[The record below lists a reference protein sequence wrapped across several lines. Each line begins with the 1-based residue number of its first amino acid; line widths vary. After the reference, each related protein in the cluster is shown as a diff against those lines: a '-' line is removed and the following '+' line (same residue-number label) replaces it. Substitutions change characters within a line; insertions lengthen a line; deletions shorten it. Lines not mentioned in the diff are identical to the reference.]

1 MSGSPAPIGVVAHY
15 NLLEQLE
22 PSGPGDLYRA
32 RDTKAGRTVAVRL
45 LPADFTSDPAALID
59 QARGLTRLSHPN
71 VTTLFDVGEHE
82 GRVYFAFE
90 FQKGQSLRA
99 EAAGRP
105 LNVRRAVEI
114 AIQIADAVADAHAA
128 GFVHG
133 GLSPESIVI
142 SAKGRA
148 KIPAFELAAQGG
160 FNQDGREARLHDYES
175 PEEANGQP
183 PDDRSDIYSVGAI
196 LYEMLTTRRPMHR
209 GASAPSAS
217 NPQGPERDR
226 YRRPQGARAES
237 GEPLSECGRARRR
250 AASVDRRARSA
261 GCGRRGRGAGADLV
275 HERRPCGGNGRSD
288 ARHCGSGVVVLGT
301 VRLKPDTTSVRLAG
315 HYIDADCRIVPSC
328 ALNAERASTWSIPAA
343 RAAAMASEST
353 CDT

>member
-45 LPADFTSDPAALID
+45 LPADFTPDPAALIN
-59 QARGLTRLSHPN
+59 QARGLTALSHPN

-99 EAAGRP
+99 EAAGRAM
-105 LNVRRAVEI
+105 NVRRAVEI

-160 FNQDGREARLHDYES
+160 FEHDGREARLHDYES
-175 PEEANGQP
+175 PEEANGQA

-217 NPQGPERDR
+217 NPKVPKEIDAVVLKALAPNPASR
-226 YRRPQGARAES
+226 YQSAIGLAGELRAS
-237 GEPLSECGRARRR
+237 IAVLDQLGMAGEEEELAQSSSTSVGRVVVM
-250 AASVDRRARSA
+250 AAIMLVVAVLAWWFWFRSA
-261 GCGRRGRGAGADLV
+261 
-275 HERRPCGGNGRSD
+275 
-288 ARHCGSGVVVLGT
+288 
-301 VRLKPDTTSVRLAG
+301 
-315 HYIDADCRIVPSC
+315 
-328 ALNAERASTWSIPAA
+328 
-343 RAAAMASEST
+343 
-353 CDT
+353 